1 MRIALLTTVAAAAF
15 SLSLAAVA
23 QTSGGSSSGSS
34 GGSSGGTTVA
44 PSTSGGGSAGTSGG
58 ASGGASGSTSSGTSG
73 TSGGTSGGTS
83 SGASGGTSGGTN
95 SSGAASGTTSGGAA
109 SGTSGGTAGTSGGA
123 AAGASSSTTVNITGE
138 QRTRAVE
145 TLRSVNIRP
154 VQQNITI
161 SVGQTVPTTVTE
173 LVDCPTTL
181 ESLIT
186 GVRDCKVV
194 LVDDRY
200 YIVEGSSR
208 RVVTVIER

>member
-1 MRIALLTTVAAAAF
+1 MRVALLTTVAAAAL
-15 SLSLAAVA
+15 SLSVAAVA
-23 QTSGGSSSGSS
+23 QTSGGSS

-44 PSTSGGGSAGTSGG
+44 PSTSGGASGGTSGGTSGG
-58 ASGGASGSTSSGTSG
+58 AASG
-73 TSGGTSGGTS
+73 TSGGTSGGTT
-83 SGASGGTSGGTN
+83 SGGTSGGAAGGT
-95 SSGAASGTTSGGAA
+95 SGGTSSGTTSGGAA
-109 SGTSGGTAGTSGGA
+109 SGTSGGTAGTTGGA
-123 AAGASSSTTVNITGE
+123 AAGTSSSTTVNISGE

-154 VQQNITI
+154 VQQNVTI

-194 LVDDRY
+194 LVGDRY

>member
-1 MRIALLTTVAAAAF
+1 MRVALLTTVAAAAL
-15 SLSLAAVA
+15 SLSVAAVA
-23 QTSGGSSSGSS
+23 QTSGGASGGSS

-44 PSTSGGGSAGTSGG
+44 PGTSGG
-58 ASGGASGSTSSGTSG
+58 ASGGTSGGTSGGAASG
-73 TSGGTSGGTS
+73 TSGGTSGGTTSGGTTSGGAAGGTS
-83 SGASGGTSGGTN
+83 SGAAGGTSGGT
-95 SSGAASGTTSGGAA
+95 SSGTTSGGAA
-109 SGTSGGTAGTSGGA
+109 SGTSGGTAGGT

-154 VQQNITI
+154 VQQNVTI

-194 LVDDRY
+194 LVGNRY

>member
-1 MRIALLTTVAAAAF
+1 
-15 SLSLAAVA
+15 
-23 QTSGGSSSGSS
+23 
-34 GGSSGGTTVA
+34 
-44 PSTSGGGSAGTSGG
+44 
-58 ASGGASGSTSSGTSG
+58 
-73 TSGGTSGGTS
+73 
-83 SGASGGTSGGTN
+83 
-95 SSGAASGTTSGGAA
+95 
-109 SGTSGGTAGTSGGA
+109 
-123 AAGASSSTTVNITGE
+123 VNISGE

-154 VQQNITI
+154 VQQNVTIT
-161 SVGQTVPTTVTE
+161 VGQTVPTTVTE

-194 LVDDRY
+194 LVGNRY